1 MQCGG
6 VNEWR
11 THVLG
16 ATALHVAIGDCR
28 IIVMLYHRNVASA
41 YMRIYIIYNR
51 TSPCAS
57 DTSSRAHHI
66 CCPDT
71 RSTWHTYTRQPRH
84 LTRAA
89 DSLSTCAGT
98 YHLVISDRT
107 SLDRRSA
114 HGTWPLG
121 GGGQRRAR
129 CGTRIRRTRQ
139 HAHQPPATL
148 VTDALAW
155 RLTWHHLPPQCAQR
169 LVHIAVPA
177 SRCHVAKCPIFVARG
192 PGGLMLLSSS
202 SILAHHQSPTAM
214 HAATGPHRHP

>member
-1 MQCGG
+1 MSHRRIC
-6 VNEWR
+6 
-11 THVLG
+11 
-16 ATALHVAIGDCR
+16 AYISY
-28 IIVMLYHRNVASA
+28 IIVLPPVPRILAVVLTTFAALTHGAPGTPTLAS
-41 YMRIYIIYNR
+41 
-51 TSPCAS
+51 
-57 DTSSRAHHI
+57 
-66 CCPDT
+66 PDI
-71 RSTWHTYTRQPRH
+71 SH

-129 CGTRIRRTRQ
+129 CGTRIHRTRQ